1 MLLPEKAIGVKY
13 IYKDGEN
20 TTHKEKGRGGGGKKR
35 DKSIESSLKFTGV
48 AARLAKYEMKLIS
61 I

>member
-1 MLLPEKAIGVKY
+1 MAKTQHTRRE
-13 IYKDGEN
+13 GE
-20 TTHKEKGRGGGGKKR
+20 GGGKKR

-48 AARLAKYEMKLIS
+48 AAGLAKCEIKLIS